1 MNNLFLA
8 SWADLLNQ
16 FDIKTIFIVALL
28 LFFAIKEIIQAV
40 DYFKKR
46 KKNEY
51 KEMSGKDKRLEE
63 LEKGRQEN
71 RKNIENIS
79 CDIQTVKQSVELLIE
94 SDKNDIKAWITEKHH
109 YFMRQ
114 RWIDDYSL
122 DCIERR
128 FKCYQREG
136 GNSYVEELVNEIRKL
151 QHFPPEK
158 E

>member
-28 LFFAIKEIIQAV
+28 LFFAIKEIIQVV

-63 LEKGRQEN
+63 LEEGRQEN
-71 RKNIENIS
+71 RKNIETIS
-79 CDIQTVKQSVELLIE
+79 CDVQTVKQSIELLIE

-114 RWIDDYSL
+114 GWIDDYSL

-128 FKCYQREG
+128 FKCYRREG

-151 QHFPPEK
+151 QHFPPDK

>member
-28 LFFAIKEIIQAV
+28 LFFAIKEIIQTI

-51 KEMSGKDKRLEE
+51 KEISGNDKRLEE

-71 RKNIENIS
+71 RKSIENIS

-109 YFMRQ
+109 YFIRQ
-114 RWIDDYSL
+114 GWIDDYSL

>member
-28 LFFAIKEIIQAV
+28 LFFAVKEIIQTI

-51 KEMSGKDKRLEE
+51 KEISGKDKRLEE

-71 RKNIENIS
+71 RKSIENIS

-109 YFMRQ
+109 YFIRQ
-114 RWIDDYSL
+114 GWIDDYSL

>member
-8 SWADLLNQ
+8 SWADLLSQ

-28 LFFAIKEIIQAV
+28 LFFAIKEIIQTI

-51 KEMSGKDKRLEE
+51 KEISGRDKRLEE
-63 LEKGRQEN
+63 LETGRQEN
-71 RKNIENIS
+71 KKNIENIS
-79 CDIQTVKQSVELLIE
+79 CDIKTVKKSVELLIE
-94 SDKNDIKAWITEKHH
+94 SDKNDIKSWITEKHH

-114 RWIDDYSL
+114 KWIDDYSL

-151 QHFPPEK
+151 PHFPPDK
-158 E
+158 K